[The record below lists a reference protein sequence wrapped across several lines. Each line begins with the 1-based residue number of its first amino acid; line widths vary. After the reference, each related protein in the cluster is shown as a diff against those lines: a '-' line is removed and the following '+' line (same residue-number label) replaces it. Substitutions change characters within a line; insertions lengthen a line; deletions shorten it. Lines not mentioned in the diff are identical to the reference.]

1 MKERLRN
8 VAIPGL
14 WLLFFLL
21 IELVVYLFYGQPG
34 LVQGFP
40 VAFVW
45 GAILTAFLHNL
56 IYSEK
61 KMSYV
66 IDLLNKNIMI
76 YDDSAPIPLTYDDKI
91 VMFQVVTGEK
101 PHLYVYDLAVMDVG
115 QAHPDGIK
123 SNAANL
129 FGGRFTVHRLKAG
142 KKGYLVEW
150 KDGIWT
156 VAKKLVW
163 RSA

>member
-1 MKERLRN
+1 MKEKLRN

-45 GAILTAFLHNL
+45 GAILTAFLYNR

-66 IDLLNKNIMI
+66 INVFKKEIMI
-76 YDDSAPIPLTYDDKI
+76 FENSAPIPLTCDGKT
-91 VMFQVVTGEK
+91 VMFEVVTGEK
-101 PHLYVYDLAVMDVG
+101 PHLHVYDLGLGGSEQADGELIRTANMVG
-115 QAHPDGIK
+115 GVFNIHRIK
-123 SNAANL
+123 
-129 FGGRFTVHRLKAG
+129 G
-142 KKGYLVEW
+142 KRNSYLVQWEA
-150 KDGIWT
+150 GIWT